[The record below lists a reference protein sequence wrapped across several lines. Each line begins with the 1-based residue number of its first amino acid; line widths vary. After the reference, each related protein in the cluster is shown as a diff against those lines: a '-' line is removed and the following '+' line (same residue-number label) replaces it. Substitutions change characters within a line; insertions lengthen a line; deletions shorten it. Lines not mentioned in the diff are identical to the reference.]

1 MHAPVG
7 SRLDGGRLRKKHCDR
22 STRRRKMQGRMSEGD
37 PTAKADTRECDQEAA
52 AEAKKPTELGSSP
65 TAAAEAKKPT
75 KLGGSPTAAAPPV
88 AQKPQ
93 TGGNGGWGAAAHKR
107 AVDKQQKA
115 YVEGWTAY
123 AEESTR
129 QTPEK
134 RARQVFLDRIEDA
147 ENRKYAAE
155 CDFKEACG
163 DWDVADHE
171 RDAASADRQA
181 ASSHQDSA
189 NRDKQRSVVD
199 IHSAK
204 EQLRNYDEEMM
215 RLDKEEEDE

>member
-1 MHAPVG
+1 
-7 SRLDGGRLRKKHCDR
+7 
-22 STRRRKMQGRMSEGD
+22 MQGQMSEGD

-52 AEAKKPTELGSSP
+52 APPVAQKPQTRGN
-65 TAAAEAKKPT
+65 
-75 KLGGSPTAAAPPV
+75 GGWGAPV

-189 NRDKQRSVVD
+189 TRDKLRSVED
-199 IHSAK
+199 FHSAK
-204 EQLRNYDEEMM
+204 EQLRNYDEEMA
-215 RLDKEEEDE
+215 RLGEGEKDE